1 MEKQDIQRLAIL
13 VETLMLE
20 LKSIKR
26 RKYFRDYYRQHR
38 EKIDVKAKQKQKE
51 LSQEC
56 LKHKTTDG
64 FVYFD

>member
-38 EKIDVKAKQKQKE
+38 EKTRNH
-51 LSQEC
+51 L
-56 LKHKTTDG
+56 
-64 FVYFD
+64 